1 MYKETV
7 HPQCILLNENV
18 NKKSYKYKVHV
29 SIIHLDKIQYKIHV
43 SNLSTEF
50 IAIRLFYFLLSL
62 LS

>member
-7 HPQCILLNENV
+7 HPQCILLNEYV
-18 NKKSYKYKVHV
+18 NKKYKVHV
-29 SIIHLDKIQYKIHV
+29 SIIYLDKIQYKIHV

-50 IAIRLFYFLLSL
+50 IAIILFYFLLSL